1 MDNTMTRNVLVSIS
15 ILVIIFVFSVTTKQ
29 VSETQDLNPSSAE
42 EQIIEEDVFYSR
54 FEQVDDHLFL
64 MVYDGDYG
72 FREYLETGKPVYSFN
87 RGRDPSCT
95 CFTAYKEDS
104 ARLFGRNF
112 DFPDDPALILFTNPS
127 DGYASV
133 SMVDLGYFG
142 YSNDDL
148 PSVETG
154 LDNLKLAPH
163 LPFDGMNEHG
173 LTIGMAAVPE
183 AEAPTDPDK
192 ITIGEIRV
200 IRMVLDYARDVEE
213 AIELIESYN
222 VRVDSPP
229 IHYLLSDREGNSA
242 IIEFVDGEMIVYRN
256 EVEWQIITNFVI
268 TGSDAPEN
276 APCFR
281 YNTVHRGLSE
291 SEGRAS
297 QEEAM
302 SLLEASSQE
311 NTIWSAVYDQE
322 KLELWIAMKRDY
334 GNIMNFKLNSN

>member
-1 MDNTMTRNVLVSIS
+1 
-15 ILVIIFVFSVTTKQ
+15 
-29 VSETQDLNPSSAE
+29 
-42 EQIIEEDVFYSR
+42 
-54 FEQVDDHLFL
+54 

-87 RGRDPSCT
+87 RGRAPSCT
-95 CFTAYKEDS
+95 CFTAYEEDS

-112 DFPDDPALILFTNPS
+112 DFPDDPALILYTNPS
-127 DGYASV
+127 DGYASI

-142 YSNDDL
+142 YSTDNL
-148 PSVETG
+148 PSEENG
-154 LDNLKLAPH
+154 LENLELTPL

-173 LTIGMAAVPE
+173 LTVGMAAVPE

-200 IRMVLDYARDVEE
+200 IRMVLDYAKDVEE
-213 AIELIESYN
+213 AIERIESVN
-222 VRVDSPP
+222 VRVYSPP

-256 EVEWQIITNFVI
+256 DVEWQIITNFVI
-268 TGSDAPEN
+268 TGTGAPEN
-276 APCFR
+276 TPCNR

-291 SEGRAS
+291 SGGRAGL
-297 QEEAM
+297 EEAM

-311 NTIWSAVYDQE
+311 NTIWSAVYDLE
-322 KLELWIAMKRDY
+322 NLELWIAMKRDY
-334 GNIMNFKLNSN
+334 GNIMNFQLKSN

>member
-1 MDNTMTRNVLVSIS
+1 MDNTMTRNVLVTIS
-15 ILVIIFVFSVTTKQ
+15 ILSIIFVFSATIQ
-29 VSETQDLNPSSAE
+29 QGSETQDLIQSSTE
-42 EQIIEEDVFYSR
+42 EEIIEEDVFYSR

-72 FREYLETGKPVYSFN
+72 FREYLETGKPVYNFN

-95 CFTAYKEDS
+95 CFTAYSDVS

-112 DFPDDPALILFTNPS
+112 DFPDDPALILYTNPS

-142 YSNDDL
+142 YSNNNL
-148 PSVETG
+148 PSMEEG
-154 LDNLKLAPH
+154 LDNLKLSPL

-183 AEAPTDPDK
+183 AEAPVDPDK

-200 IRMVLDYARDVEE
+200 IRMVLDYARNVEE
-213 AIELIESYN
+213 AVELVESYN
-222 VRVDSPP
+222 VKVDSPP

-256 EVEWQIITNFVI
+256 DVEWQIITNFII

-276 APCFR
+276 TPCNR

-291 SEGRAS
+291 SGGRAS
-297 QEEAM
+297 LEEAM

-311 NTIWSAVYDQE
+311 NTIWSAVYDLE

-334 GNIMNFKLNSN
+334 GNIMKFQLNSN